1 MSKWDPSS
9 QETLDSRTRS
19 MWEMNKECFKARTS
33 RARLRTRILP
43 MAVLMALPVAA
54 QTTQELRMTVGK
66 SVVVDYPADV
76 GRISTSNPEVVDYV
90 AVTTREI
97 LLHAKAHGTA
107 TLIVWAK
114 SGQREFYTVTVE
126 HNLEPIRK
134 LLKETFPTEEIKV
147 QAARD
152 TVSLTGRV
160 ANKDVSDRVALLVSP
175 LVKTVVNNLQL
186 MPPKVEKQIMLRV
199 KFAEIDRNISSDFA
213 LNLISSGAGNT
224 IARTTTGAQ
233 PAPGTT
239 DISRNAKFS
248 LSDALNVFAF
258 RPDLNIGAVL
268 KALQA
273 RGNLQILAEPNL
285 VTTNGKDASF
295 LVGGE
300 FPVPVLQGGSNAGA
314 VTIQFRE
321 FGIRLTFNPLLTEN
335 KTIKMYVKPEV
346 STIDVAHGVTVSGFT
361 IPALATRRMETNVE
375 LGEGQ
380 SFVIAGLLDN
390 RVTENLAKIPGLAN
404 IPLLGAIF
412 KSKSET
418 KSNTELVVM
427 VTPELTSPT
436 ESVEKTPMPEFP
448 RPFLG
453 PTQDSNLSDK
463 KTAKE
468 ESASKP
474 AKKGSVKAA
483 KGGKS

>member
-1 MSKWDPSS
+1 MNRERTIS
-9 QETLDSRTRS
+9 QMRRITR
-19 MWEMNKECFKARTS
+19 
-33 RARLRTRILP
+33 
-43 MAVLMALPVAA
+43 MAPIAMAFAGLAAGPAAA
-54 QTTQELRMTVGK
+54 QPTQELRMTMGK

-97 LLHAKAHGTA
+97 LLHAKSHGTA

-134 LLKETFPTEEIKV
+134 LIKDTFPSEDIKV

-160 ANKDVSDRVALLVSP
+160 STKEVSDRAALLVSP
-175 LVKTVVNNLQL
+175 LATSVINNLQL
-186 MPPKVEKQIMLRV
+186 LPAKVDKQVMLRV
-199 KFAEIDRNISSDFA
+199 KFAEIDRNSSFDFA

-233 PAPGTT
+233 PAPSST
-239 DISRNAKFS
+239 DLSRNARFS

-258 RPDLNIGAVL
+258 RPDINIGAVL

-300 FPVPVLQGGSNAGA
+300 FPVPVLQGGSNAGS
-314 VTIQFRE
+314 VTVQFRE
-321 FGIRLTFNPLLTEN
+321 FGIRLTFNPQITEN

-390 RVTENLAKIPGLAN
+390 RVTENMAKIPGLSN

-427 VTPELTSPT
+427 VTPELSTPM
-436 ESVEKTPMPEFP
+436 ESVEKYPVPEFP
-448 RPFLG
+448 RPFMG
-453 PTQDSNLSDK
+453 PTQ
-463 KTAKE
+463 
-468 ESASKP
+468 ESKDAQRGVPPLEKPGRGKASKP
-474 AKKGSVKAA
+474 SAPPKGAKS
-483 KGGKS
+483 